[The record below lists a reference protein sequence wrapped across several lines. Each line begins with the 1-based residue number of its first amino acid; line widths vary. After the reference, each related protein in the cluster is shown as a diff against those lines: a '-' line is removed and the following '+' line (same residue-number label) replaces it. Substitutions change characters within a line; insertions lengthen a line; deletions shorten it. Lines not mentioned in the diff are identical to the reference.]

1 MKRKTQRPRGQGT
14 LYKRGNRG
22 PYIGRWYDHEGRRRE
37 RSTRTTD
44 RAAAERILARHIAD
58 TALRR
63 DGVID
68 TRADVYAAAERRP
81 LAEHL
86 DDWANA
92 LTAKGVTTKQIA
104 GLKSRVTA
112 MAGATKANRLSDITA
127 SDFQAALGR
136 LREGDKP
143 RSIQTVQHYL
153 RAMKQ
158 FTRWLHADGR
168 LRDDPLAHLAGFNP
182 ATDRRRERRPL
193 DTGELHW
200 LITTT
205 ESAPMWRKLG
215 GADRAMLYRV
225 AVGTGFRASELRSLT
240 PASFRLDDDAP
251 GVLLKAGS
259 SKHRRDDLQPI
270 RTDLA
275 ELLRKWLAGRDAQEP
290 LWPGRW
296 NEKAAAMLRCDLRR
310 ARARWIRDT
319 FCPAERR
326 KRRDS
331 DSLAILDAN
340 GHVVDFHA
348 LRATY
353 ITALVKGGASVKVA
367 QQLARHSD
375 PKLTMNVYTSLGIH
389 DLGGALDALPNV
401 GGSPTHT
408 EPMRAVGT
416 YDHSP
421 IVDSDPRLKPRQLA
435 RETRRDGAIARGEQA
450 TLKGSAGK
458 TNHTFSAGN
467 CDDMRISAGESS
479 IAPGRIR
486 TCDLRFRKPLL
497 YPTELRARIGVLR
510 STALRIM
517 AGIFNRGSPRR
528 SRSQLRRAGGCGKRL
543 PRNQMLRDSRIIL
556 RATG

>member
-240 PASFRLDDDAP
+240 PASFAWTMTRRECCSKRDHRSIGATICNRSAPTLLSCSASGWPDAMP
-251 GVLLKAGS
+251 KNRSGRGAG
-259 SKHRRDDLQPI
+259 
-270 RTDLA
+270 
-275 ELLRKWLAGRDAQEP
+275 
-290 LWPGRW
+290 
-296 NEKAAAMLRCDLRR
+296 M
-310 ARARWIRDT
+310 
-319 FCPAERR
+319 
-326 KRRDS
+326 KRRQRCYV
-331 DSLAILDAN
+331 AI
-340 GHVVDFHA
+340 
-348 LRATY
+348 
-353 ITALVKGGASVKVA
+353 
-367 QQLARHSD
+367 
-375 PKLTMNVYTSLGIH
+375 
-389 DLGGALDALPNV
+389 
-401 GGSPTHT
+401 
-408 EPMRAVGT
+408 
-416 YDHSP
+416 
-421 IVDSDPRLKPRQLA
+421 
-435 RETRRDGAIARGEQA
+435 
-450 TLKGSAGK
+450 
-458 TNHTFSAGN
+458 
-467 CDDMRISAGESS
+467 
-479 IAPGRIR
+479 
-486 TCDLRFRKPLL
+486 
-497 YPTELRARIGVLR
+497 
-510 STALRIM
+510 
-517 AGIFNRGSPRR
+517 
-528 SRSQLRRAGGCGKRL
+528 
-543 PRNQMLRDSRIIL
+543 
-556 RATG
+556 